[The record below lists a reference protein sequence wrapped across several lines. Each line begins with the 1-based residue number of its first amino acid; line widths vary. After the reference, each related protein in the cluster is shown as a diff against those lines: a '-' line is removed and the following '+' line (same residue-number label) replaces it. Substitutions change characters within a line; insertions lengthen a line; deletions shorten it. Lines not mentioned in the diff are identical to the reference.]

1 MGEAGGIYASPKC
14 AFELQLKYFLL
25 PFLLIFYIMIIVIS
39 MIILAGRKYMN
50 ISAVKARK
58 RFGELLNRVMLTDEE
73 ITIERSG
80 KEVAKLT
87 KVGASAKN
95 NRKQGKLDFRKSRG
109 LGKEIWMGVN
119 IEEYIK
125 KERSEWS

>member
-1 MGEAGGIYASPKC
+1 
-14 AFELQLKYFLL
+14 
-25 PFLLIFYIMIIVIS
+25 
-39 MIILAGRKYMN
+39 MN

-58 RFGELLNRVMLTDEE
+58 SFGELLNRVMLTDEE

-87 KVGASAKN
+87 KVSTSAVK

-109 LGKEIWMGVN
+109 LGKEIWMDIN
-119 IEEYIK
+119 IENYIAE
-125 KERSEWS
+125 ERSEWS